1 MAYIEK
7 TVHVARPVRAVYDQ
21 RTQFEEFPRFMIG
34 VREVRQVDD
43 RHVRW
48 RAEIAGVEEEWV
60 AEITH
65 QEPDR
70 RIAWTNTAGP
80 HNAGLVTFTE
90 EDGGTRVRL
99 RLEYTPRRVVEK
111 LGDVLGLVGRRVE
124 ANLERFKAYVEAR
137 GATGAWRGRIND
149 PHDGGAPGRPQD

>member
-1 MAYIEK
+1 VAYIEK
-7 TVHVARPVRAVYDQ
+7 SVHVARPVRAVYDQ
-21 RTQFEEFPRFMIG
+21 WTQFEEFPRFMDG

-43 RHVRW
+43 RHIHW
-48 RAEIAGVEEEWV
+48 RAEIAGVEEEWD

-80 HNAGLVTFTE
+80 HNAGLVTFEE

-99 RLEYTPRRVVEK
+99 RIEYTPRRVVEK
-111 LGDVLGLVGRRVE
+111 LGDVLGIVARRVE
-124 ANLERFKAYVEAR
+124 ANLERFKEFVEAR
-137 GATGAWRGRIND
+137 GETGAWRGRIND
-149 PHDGGAPGRPQD
+149 PHGGGAPGQR

>member
-1 MAYIEK
+1 VAYIEK
-7 TVHVARPVRAVYDQ
+7 SVHVALPVRAVYDQ
-21 RTQFEEFPRFMIG
+21 WTQFEEFPRFMHG

-43 RHVRW
+43 RHIHW
-48 RAEIAGVEEEWV
+48 RAEIAGVEEEWD

-80 HNAGLVTFTE
+80 HNAGLVTFE
-90 EDGGTRVRL
+90 EEGGGTRVRL
-99 RLEYTPRRVVEK
+99 RIEYTPRRVVEK
-111 LGDVLGLVGRRVE
+111 LGDVLGIVARRVE
-124 ANLERFKAYVEAR
+124 ANLERFKEYVEAR

-149 PHDGGAPGRPQD
+149 PHGGAPGQP